1 MNVICI
7 EINCLFTISSKPSLL
22 LEWLDLLSTE
32 RKLIFL
38 LVRSSFHL
46 RSILSN
52 WKHFS
57 KNYLDIKR
65 CNTSVFGNKQKFITS
80 SENWWCSKKENQFSQ
95 PARLLW
101 QDTGSKQLPPP
112 ACLLSADW
120 SRCSLLLSSFVSLP
134 FHHFFPPEV
143 NFANLVLLYLLIQL
157 TWYMPCLHLI
167 LAVPQNLLLV
177 LDCYDFSLVMLLN
190 IS

>member
-1 MNVICI
+1 MYI
-7 EINCLFTISSKPSLL
+7 EIHCFFTISSKPCLV
-22 LEWLDLLSTE
+22 LEWLILLSIE

-38 LVRSSFHL
+38 LVRTSFHL
-46 RSILSN
+46 RNSLPPERNILSN

-65 CNTSVFGNKQKFITS
+65 CNTSVFGNKQRFITS
-80 SENWWCSKKENQFSQ
+80 SENWWSSKKENQFSQ

-120 SRCSLLLSSFVSLP
+120 SRCSLLLNSFVFLP
-134 FHHFFPPEV
+134 FYHFSP
-143 NFANLVLLYLLIQL
+143 LR
-157 TWYMPCLHLI
+157 
-167 LAVPQNLLLV
+167 
-177 LDCYDFSLVMLLN
+177 
-190 IS
+190 

>member
-1 MNVICI
+1 MYI
-7 EINCLFTISSKPSLL
+7 EIHCFFTISSKPCLV
-22 LEWLDLLSTE
+22 LEWLILLSIE

-38 LVRSSFHL
+38 LVRTSFHL
-46 RSILSN
+46 RNSLPPERNILSN

-65 CNTSVFGNKQKFITS
+65 CNTSVFGNKQRFITS
-80 SENWWCSKKENQFSQ
+80 SENWWSSKKENQFSQ

-120 SRCSLLLSSFVSLP
+120 SRCSLLLSSFVFLP
-134 FHHFFPPEV
+134 FYHFSP
-143 NFANLVLLYLLIQL
+143 LR
-157 TWYMPCLHLI
+157 
-167 LAVPQNLLLV
+167 
-177 LDCYDFSLVMLLN
+177 
-190 IS
+190 

>member
-7 EINCLFTISSKPSLL
+7 EINCFFTLSSKPLL
-22 LEWLDLLSTE
+22 VLEWLVLLPTE

-38 LVRSSFHL
+38 LIRTFFHL
-46 RSILSN
+46 RNSLPILPN

-65 CNTSVFGNKQKFITS
+65 CNTSVFGNKQRFITS

-112 ACLLSADW
+112 ACVLSADW

-134 FHHFFPPEV
+134 FYHIPPKV
-143 NFANLVLLYLLIQL
+143 NFANPVLLCLLIQL
-157 TWYMPCLHLI
+157 T
-167 LAVPQNLLLV
+167 
-177 LDCYDFSLVMLLN
+177 
-190 IS
+190 